1 MIKMHGF
8 IIVCSTN
15 IHNST
20 DFTTLSNA
28 LALFSSVINWSVD
41 LSDSDKVLRIEASLD
56 ISSTLIIELKSLG
69 IRCNIMGI
77 FTNKLCNS

>member
-15 IHNST
+15 IHNFT

-69 IRCNIMGI
+69 IRCTIMGI